1 MCWRTRRQSKV
12 WYSLH
17 TAACNHFAAA
27 AAAALAAAAAAEANC
42 FSVVVVVV
50 VVVVVEVV
58 TNPSS
63 LARSPLLRAGS
74 ADMVFCIIIYI
85 YMYILSIYIPHVVW
99 ALGPEEVPTT
109 YLGTLRG
116 FMWPAGV
123 AVMVSGHRGVMPHF
137 DLPGRVSE
145 VQLETPQVFQLRE
158 LKWTNKTTSNCR
170 TELAWLLFTILIY
183 YVILCYFMLFYV
195 ILFYTMS

>member
-17 TAACNHFAAA
+17 TAACNHFAA

-85 YMYILSIYIPHVVW
+85 YMYILSIYIYT
-99 ALGPEEVPTT
+99 ARC
-109 YLGTLRG
+109 LGTWSWRSANNLPWNIAGLHVTCRSRCHG
-116 FMWPAGV
+116 QRTPRSHAAFWPPWQSQWGA
-123 AVMVSGHRGVMPHF
+123 AWNPPS
-137 DLPGRVSE
+137 LPAERA
-145 VQLETPQVFQLRE
+145 
-158 LKWTNKTTSNCR
+158 KMNKQNY
-170 TELAWLLFTILIY
+170 E
-183 YVILCYFMLFYV
+183 
-195 ILFYTMS
+195 

>member
-27 AAAALAAAAAAEANC
+27 AAALAAAAAAEANC
-42 FSVVVVVV
+42 FSVVVVV

-85 YMYILSIYIPHVVW
+85 YVYIKYIYIYRTLFGHLV
-99 ALGPEEVPTT
+99 LKKCQQPT
-109 YLGTLRG
+109 LEHCG
-116 FMWPAGV
+116 A
-123 AVMVSGHRGVMPHF
+123 SC
-137 DLPGRVSE
+137 DLQESLSWSADTAESCHILTSLAESVRCS
-145 VQLETPQVFQLRE
+145 
-158 LKWTNKTTSNCR
+158 LKPPKSSSWES
-170 TELAWLLFTILIY
+170 
-183 YVILCYFMLFYV
+183 
-195 ILFYTMS
+195 